1 MRESMKR
8 SKIVDF
14 VLVLVSAALVFSPIV
29 YSQIYIATIT
39 DFGPHLEW
47 AQNIFSA
54 PQTLPPSLIAHSGV
68 AMAGSTDT

>member
-39 DFGPHLEW
+39 DF
-47 AQNIFSA
+47 
-54 PQTLPPSLIAHSGV
+54 
-68 AMAGSTDT
+68 